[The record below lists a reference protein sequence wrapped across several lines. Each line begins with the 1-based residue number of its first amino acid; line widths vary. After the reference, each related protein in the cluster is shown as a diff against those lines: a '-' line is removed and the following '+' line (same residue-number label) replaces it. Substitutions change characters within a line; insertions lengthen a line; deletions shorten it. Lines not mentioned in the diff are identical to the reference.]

1 MSNVAVMNQKS
12 SLPALNMTE
21 AELMNVLR
29 NSLYVGAKDES
40 IKLAVNYCKAAG
52 LDIMQKPVHL
62 VPMYDSKTQ
71 EMRDVVMPGIGLYRT
86 QASRSEQMAGISEPE
101 FGEDVTFT
109 FPEEEY
115 YDKYKK
121 QNMKRPPVTVTYP
134 KWCKVTVKKLMAN
147 GMVAE
152 YHAKEIWTENYA
164 TASKDSD
171 MPNAMWK
178 KRPYGQLAKCA
189 EAQALRKAFPEL
201 GSMPTAEEMEG
212 KEIDVTP
219 QGSHEPTATSASK
232 ATQNLTDSEFLA
244 NEPAW
249 KKKWLRGSANGLTI
263 EHFKNW
269 VIDQT
274 GKNLTG
280 EMVNKV
286 LQWKP
291 EQQPEPTTIEGQA
304 STVTPDQDF
313 LAGMAQQEATGQ
325 Q

>member
-62 VPMYDSKTQ
+62 VPMWDSKAG

-86 QASRSEQMAGISEPE
+86 QASRSDQMAGISEPE
-101 FGEDVTFT
+101 FGEDITHT

-115 YDKYKK
+115 YDKYDKK
-121 QNMKRPPVTVTYP
+121 NKKRPAVTATFP

-171 MPNAMWK
+171 QPNAMWK

-201 GSMPTAEEMEG
+201 GSMLTAEEMEG
-212 KEIDVTP
+212 KEIDITA
-219 QGSHEPTATSASK
+219 QGSHESKSA
-232 ATQNLTDSEFLA
+232 
-244 NEPAW
+244 EPAKPTYLDDATFNEIA
-249 KKKWLRGSANGLTI
+249 KKYRQSVASGKKSIADFVAWVEGKGALMT
-263 EHFKNW
+263 EHQK
-269 VIDQT
+269 
-274 GKNLTG
+274 
-280 EMVNKV
+280 KV
-286 LQWKP
+286 VEGWTTP
-291 EQQPEPTTIEGQA
+291 EVIEGETIPETDPFVA
-304 STVTPDQDF
+304 E
-313 LAGMAQQEATGQ
+313 MEAAESEGN
-325 Q
+325 

>member
-12 SLPALNMTE
+12 SLPALNMSE

-101 FGEDVTFT
+101 FGEDVTFA

-121 QNMKRPPVTVTYP
+121 QNMKRPSVTVTFP

-171 MPNAMWK
+171 QPNAMWK

-212 KEIDVTP
+212 KEIDVTS
-219 QGSHEPTATSASK
+219 QGSDDKKQPSK
-232 ATQNLTDSEFLA
+232 PDPIYLTDAEFKTISNKYRETVA
-244 NEPAW
+244 SGKKSINDFVAW
-249 KKKWLRGSANGLTI
+249 VEGKGALLTEEQKAEVKKWA
-263 EHFKNW
+263 
-269 VIDQT
+269 D
-274 GKNLTG
+274 
-280 EMVNKV
+280 
-286 LQWKP
+286 KP
-291 EQQPEPTTIEGQA
+291 DVIEG
-304 STVTPDQDF
+304 
-313 LAGMAQQEATGQ
+313 EATAVDDPFVAEMKAAEQSQGDK
-325 Q
+325 